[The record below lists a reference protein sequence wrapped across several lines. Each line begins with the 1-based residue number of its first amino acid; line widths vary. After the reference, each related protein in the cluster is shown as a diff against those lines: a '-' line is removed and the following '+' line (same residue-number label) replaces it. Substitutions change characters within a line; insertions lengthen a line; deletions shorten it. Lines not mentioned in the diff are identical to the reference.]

1 MLHAAAAPEAPPA
14 AQVALQR
21 VLRALDVRHPEAVDA
36 AVNGALAPLRARGGS
51 KLQAP
56 GSGSEGGSSSSS
68 EGEAEVRGAR
78 GGDVTEAACPPDPL
92 PALKHVFQLAMR
104 AVAAPCVAHTSHDQ
118 PARSPPHAC
127 FKSVCLIRL
136 PVCALRSFSR
146 RRAGQARAIAPS
158 LLWCSLRLGELQ
170 AMAPRVHCAE
180 IPPSRCLRRPPHL
193 PRACAGWWVH
203 LLPVQLLACFR
214 VR

>member
-78 GGDVTEAACPPDPL
+78 ATVAHDCCLAACDP
-92 PALKHVFQLAMR
+92 V
-104 AVAAPCVAHTSHDQ
+104 T
-118 PARSPPHAC
+118 
-127 FKSVCLIRL
+127 
-136 PVCALRSFSR
+136 LRW
-146 RRAGQARAIAPS
+146 QVS
-158 LLWCSLRLGELQ
+158 LLS
-170 AMAPRVHCAE
+170 A
-180 IPPSRCLRRPPHL
+180 
-193 PRACAGWWVH
+193 
-203 LLPVQLLACFR
+203 
-214 VR
+214 